1 MLATWLGPA
10 VRVSRPPSVG
20 NRAARAARAT
30 RATQRGAAIITALLV
45 VMLAATI
52 SSILLAQQSEA
63 LTRVQRATERAQL
76 NLFANT
82 TLTWARTALLAQ
94 QKNSTYVSLGQPWAQ
109 GLVAR
114 PIETATAAGVL
125 RDAQGKFN
133 INNLVDGAGKRREE
147 DAQVFIRLLKILK
160 LDANIADA
168 VVDWLDR
175 DDDTSVPG
183 GAENGYYWSQRPAY
197 RAANRTIG
205 SVDELRRVK
214 GIDDRVFIALSP
226 FITALPATT
235 NAPRT
240 WININ
245 TAPQEVLRAVL
256 DKVSDDEIVEIIRVR
271 VDFPF
276 STKDHGFKEIGGIKD
291 RKTIP
296 ADLVDNFLDV
306 KSRYFEAD
314 LAITGEASQVRL
326 AALLQLQDATPR
338 TNATALPVIIWVKE
352 P

>member
-1 MLATWLGPA
+1 M
-10 VRVSRPPSVG
+10 RVSRPPCVAS
-20 NRAARAARAT
+20 

-82 TLTWARTALLAQ
+82 TLTWARTALLTQ

-133 INNLVDGAGKRREE
+133 VNNLVDGAGKRREE
-147 DAQVFIRLLKILK
+147 DAKVFVRLLEILK
-160 LDANIADA
+160 LDVNIADA
-168 VVDWLDR
+168 VIDWLDR

-197 RAANRTIG
+197 RAANRTIDG
-205 SVDELRRVK
+205 VDELRRVK
-214 GIDDRVFIALSP
+214 GIDDRVFIALAP
-226 FITALPATT
+226 FVTALPSPLAA
-235 NAPRT
+235 NGERT
-240 WININ
+240 RVNIN
-245 TAPQEVLRAVL
+245 TASQEVLRALFGDVAPEE
-256 DKVSDDEIVEIIRVR
+256 VAETVR
-271 VDFPF
+271 LRELPF
-276 STKDHGFKEIGGIKD
+276 KDLADIKER
-291 RKTIP
+291 RKSIP
-296 ADLVDNFLDV
+296 VATVDNFLDV
-306 KSRYFEAD
+306 KSRFFEAD
-314 LAITGEASQVRL
+314 LAITGETSQVRL

-338 TNATALPVIIWVKE
+338 TSATALPVIIWVKE